1 MNNNSTVDCVCFKNG
16 ECRALTDGVCTVDKS
31 CRFYKSREQALD
43 ERDMV
48 FKRLRRLP
56 QARQRAIADTY
67 YNHKMA
73 WN

>member
-1 MNNNSTVDCVCFKNG
+1 MDCINYKDG
-16 ECRALTDGVCTVDKS
+16 KCRALTDGVCTVDKS

-43 ERDMV
+43 ERDQV